1 MSEAN
6 ISHRLFEPLGR
17 SRRLGILFL
26 VLALHFVLIACDS
39 TPVEEESE
47 SLQQTKTAKP
57 GDPVVVNTDDQ
68 VPPTLDLTSGASN
81 PTGIVMDAS
90 PVVNFTPSEKGTVYI
105 TGKDGGNCPAKILET
120 EFF

>member
-17 SRRLGILFL
+17 SRRLGVLFL
-26 VLALHFVLIACDS
+26 VLVLHFVLIACDS

-68 VPPTLDLTSGASN
+68 EPWEINLNTGA
-81 PTGIVMDAS
+81 
-90 PVVNFTPSEKGTVYI
+90 
-105 TGKDGGNCPAKILET
+105 IL
-120 EFF
+120 